1 MIAVGAALVL
11 VGGTGT
17 VLCVQRSLSA
27 ARPVAV
33 LAALATPIAVLA
45 ALTGGVLLFVPGFFS

>member
-1 MIAVGAALVL
+1 MIAVGAALVIL
-11 VGGTGT
+11 GGAGT

-27 ARPVAV
+27 RRPVAV

-45 ALTGGVLLFVPGFFS
+45 ALTGGVLLFVPGVLS